1 MNRSIQAPAPPLLTD
16 TAKDAFDQ
24 MLVLGWR
31 SGLAAIVAGLAT
43 SFFLFGY
50 AVIYLAQRRH

>member
-1 MNRSIQAPAPPLLTD
+1 LLTD

-50 AVIYLAQRRH
+50 AVIYLAQRRHGFHGGL